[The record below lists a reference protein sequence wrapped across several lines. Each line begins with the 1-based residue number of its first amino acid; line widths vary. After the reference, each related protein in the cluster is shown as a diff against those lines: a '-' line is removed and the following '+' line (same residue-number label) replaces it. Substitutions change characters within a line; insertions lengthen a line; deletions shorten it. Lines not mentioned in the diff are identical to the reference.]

1 MLLMC
6 EKNNNKKSYEKLI
19 IFFLIGNIVG
29 LLL

>member
-19 IFFLIGNIVG
+19 IFLIGNIVG